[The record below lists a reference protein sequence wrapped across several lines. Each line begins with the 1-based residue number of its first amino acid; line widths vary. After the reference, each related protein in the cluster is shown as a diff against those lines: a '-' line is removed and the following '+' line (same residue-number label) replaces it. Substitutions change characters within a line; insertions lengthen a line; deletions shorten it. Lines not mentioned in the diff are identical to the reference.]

1 MANNT
6 PPTNPKSALNDLLK
20 FTNDNLETATL
31 FQELFQATFEY
42 LQFLVNNRSQAI
54 GIHATARRIQQ
65 KREGSTVA
73 HQTQCRCLSRFY
85 ELYCQLA
92 EAIERDYSGQ
102 WGDISP
108 PIFNREYQKRKLNFE
123 ANMDKEW
130 REAQTRLSQN
140 DIQCYW
146 TLN

>member
-1 MANNT
+1 MANKT
-6 PPTNPKSALNDLLK
+6 PPTNPKSALKDLLK
-20 FTNDNLETATL
+20 FTNENLETTRL
-31 FQELFQATFEY
+31 FKKLFQATLEY

-65 KREGSTVA
+65 EGEGPSVA
-73 HQTQCRCLSRFY
+73 HRTQCRCLSGFY

-108 PIFNREYQKRKLNFE
+108 PIFSREYQKRKLTFE
-123 ANMDKEW
+123 AKMDKEW
-130 REAQTRLSQN
+130 RKAQRRLNQN
-140 DIQCYW
+140 DIECYW
-146 TLN
+146 TLS